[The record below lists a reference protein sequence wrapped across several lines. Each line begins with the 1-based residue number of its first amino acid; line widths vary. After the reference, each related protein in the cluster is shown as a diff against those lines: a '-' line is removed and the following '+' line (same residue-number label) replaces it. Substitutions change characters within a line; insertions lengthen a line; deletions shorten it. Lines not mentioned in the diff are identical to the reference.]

1 VLSGG
6 VSQSEIVSSKRR
18 ISFTQHSQFFAGGT
32 KLSSLYYILELI
44 QLLFLKPLML
54 GRCFIYLYQFNT
66 LRRVVSKFV
75 NWSVA
80 PMNGNFHK
88 SCEGSNCL
96 SAPCFK
102 RNLEAGTKRMFHA
115 VQLTPWRM
123 QSPILLD
130 IAHKAQSSRRED
142 GLSCAKPPKS
152 LQKPTFKI
160 EPLIPTVESL

>member
-1 VLSGG
+1 
-6 VSQSEIVSSKRR
+6 VSSKRR
-18 ISFTQHSQFFAGGT
+18 ISFTRHSQFFAGET
-32 KLSSLYYILELI
+32 KLSSLYYILEPT

-66 LRRVVSKFV
+66 LRRVVSQFV

-88 SCEGSNCL
+88 SCEDLTFVSTLLL
-96 SAPCFK
+96 SVILRQVPNVCFTQFSLL
-102 RNLEAGTKRMFHA
+102 RGEWSR
-115 VQLTPWRM
+115 
-123 QSPILLD
+123 PILLD
-130 IAHKAQSSRRED
+130 IAQKSQSSRRED

-160 EPLIPTVESL
+160 EPLITTVESL